1 MSKRPLTPTKPLT
14 NTRVRRN
21 LFGSP
26 KKPTQAPV
34 ATRPATEQA
43 LQKPKSKTVAAQV
56 KQAFYDP
63 NTGLWSADK
72 IYKKLK
78 ADGVKVTLKQVED
91 VVKNQLVTQI
101 YKPQGKYKKRFT
113 TIYAK
118 APREQY
124 QVDLIDLSKYS
135 KFNRGYKWM
144 FNAVDVHSRYAYSVP
159 TKTKGNDDCV
169 NAFKE
174 IVKVMGAPKNLNTDL
189 EQAILGKEFQALL
202 KKEGVKHWPVNPE
215 KKRTNSIVER
225 FNRTIREVL
234 QKYFYTRDTKNWID
248 ILPNLLTNYN
258 STEHSTTK
266 AQPIDVWKGDGK
278 SKQMGDLKA
287 GDRVLIYKP
296 SGEGGKTLS
305 KKQYVISVVDGNNV
319 GVKST
324 DSPATFQLKRA
335 DVQKV
340 DPSVSKQVPVKPKF
354 DIKVGDTVRILK
366 RYAEFTKK
374 SDVKKFTKNEYKVIG
389 LEGTTFKLRNSKG
402 TVVERRDYELQKID
416 SDTVQSETF
425 DRKGE
430 GVEYKKELKKQRAT
444 RRLRKEDIATDLVN
458 AAPAGEKRVSKPV
471 VPKQAPKQ
479 KKPPVKKQ
487 PKFVKGMRVSVQYP
501 DQAYAGVVDEVLLTP
516 RGAIDKV
523 DVDFDD
529 GTSAVFSK
537 KELKLIKILSP

>member
-1 MSKRPLTPTKPLT
+1 MSKRPLTPTKSLT
-14 NTRVRRN
+14 DTRARRN

-26 KKPTQAPV
+26 KKPTV
-34 ATRPATEQA
+34 AEPPPPP
-43 LQKPKSKTVAAQV
+43 KPKTVAAQI
-56 KQAFYDP
+56 KAAFYDP
-63 NTGLWSADK
+63 QTGLWSADK

-78 ADGVKVTLKQVED
+78 ADGVKVTLKQVEA
-91 VVKNQLVTQI
+91 VLKNQLVTQI

-113 TIYAK
+113 SIYAK
-118 APREQY
+118 APRDQY

-169 NAFKE
+169 SAFKE

-189 EQAILGKEFQALL
+189 EQAILGGEFQALL

-248 ILPNLLTNYN
+248 ILPNLLANYN
-258 STEHSTTK
+258 STEHGTIK
-266 AQPIDVWKGDGK
+266 ARPVDVWKGS
-278 SKQMGDLKA
+278 SK
-287 GDRVLIYKP
+287 
-296 SGEGGKTLS
+296 
-305 KKQYVISVVDGNNV
+305 
-319 GVKST
+319 
-324 DSPATFQLKRA
+324 
-335 DVQKV
+335 
-340 DPSVSKQVPVKPKF
+340 SKQVPLKPNF
-354 DIKVGDTVRILK
+354 TIKVGDTVRILK

-416 SDTVQSETF
+416 SDEVQSETF
-425 DRKGE
+425 EKKGE
-430 GVEYKKELKKQRAT
+430 GKAFKTEVKKQRAA
-444 RRLRKEDIATDLVN
+444 RRLRKEDIGSDLVD
-458 AAPAGEKRVSKPV
+458 AAPAAAKRISKPV
-471 VPKQAPKQ
+471 APTQPKAKR
-479 KKPPVKKQ
+479 KPPAKKK

-501 DQAYAGVVDEVLLTP
+501 DQTYEGTVDEVLLTP

-529 GTSAVFSK
+529 GSSAVFGK
-537 KELKLIKILSP
+537 KELKLIKILSA